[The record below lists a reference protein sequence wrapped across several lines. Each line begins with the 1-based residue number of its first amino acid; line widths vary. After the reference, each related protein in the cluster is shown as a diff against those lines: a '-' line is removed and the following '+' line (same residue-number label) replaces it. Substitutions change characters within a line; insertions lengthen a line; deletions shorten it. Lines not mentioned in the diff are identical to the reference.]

1 MRGAAPSGA
10 AARCSS
16 SAATTAAYCSGV
28 LPPTLTMTGCRSAAH
43 SGSCS
48 IHAWMPGFSSPM
60 ALIIPDGVSVTRG
73 AGLPVRASAVT
84 VLGTYAANG
93 KSAK

>member
-1 MRGAAPSGA
+1 MRGAVPAGA
-10 AARCSS
+10 AARCAS
-16 SAATTAAYCSGV
+16 SAATTAAYCSGS

-43 SGSCS
+43 SGSWP
-48 IHAWMPGFSSPM
+48 IQAWMPGFSRPM
-60 ALIIPDGVSVTRG
+60 ALIMPAGVSVTRG